1 MSAPFFS
8 FATSQLGLRPRPVH
22 VCDESSGL
30 AYLAT
35 LILPFPRPPISSW
48 RVKPR
53 FSASSANVLGSVAE
67 FEREL
72 MLERQRAGI
81 AKAKAEGKYKGG
93 KRTFSDER
101 LAALK
106 ANGLG
111 VSAMARELGVSR
123 EAIYKRLRAQ
133 EAVGG

>member
-1 MSAPFFS
+1 M
-8 FATSQLGLRPRPVH
+8 
-22 VCDESSGL
+22 
-30 AYLAT
+30 
-35 LILPFPRPPISSW
+35 
-48 RVKPR
+48 
-53 FSASSANVLGSVAE
+53 LGSVAE